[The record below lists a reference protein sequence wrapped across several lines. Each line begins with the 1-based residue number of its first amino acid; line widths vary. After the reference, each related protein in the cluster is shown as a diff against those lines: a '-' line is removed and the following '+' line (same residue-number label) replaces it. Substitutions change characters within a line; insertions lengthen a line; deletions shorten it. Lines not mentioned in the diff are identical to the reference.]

1 MSYHFP
7 LFYSSS
13 LPSFLL
19 LVLALLPRVVYLTPP
34 QDFITKIFVNR
45 NPSFRRVFKSIVLFI
60 DLRAEHP
67 PEALPPL
74 N

>member
-19 LVLALLPRVVYLTPP
+19 LVLGLLPRVVYLTLP
-34 QDFITKIFVNR
+34 QDFITKIFVNC
-45 NPSFRRVFKSIVLFI
+45 NPSCRRVFKNIILFI
-60 DLRAEHP
+60 DLRAGKP
-67 PEALPPL
+67 LEAMPV
-74 N
+74 